1 MRGNLKSL
9 GKGNYVGLI
18 KVLENYQHGRVDAIT
33 TIRDIT
39 RAISRDYA
47 VETLAVVNLIT
58 KIEQGDESR
67 SMITR
72 LIGGISVWK

>member
-1 MRGNLKSL
+1 M
-9 GKGNYVGLI
+9 
-18 KVLENYQHGRVDAIT
+18 DAIT

-39 RAISRDYA
+39 RAISRNYA
-47 VETLAVVNLIT
+47 VETLAIVNLIT

-72 LIGGISVWK
+72 LIGV

>member
-1 MRGNLKSL
+1 
-9 GKGNYVGLI
+9 VGLI

>member
-1 MRGNLKSL
+1 MRGSLKSL
-9 GKGNYVGLI
+9 GKGNYVDLI
-18 KVLENYQHGRVDAIT
+18 RVLENYQHGKVDAIT

-39 RAISRDYA
+39 RAISRNYA
-47 VETLAVVNLIT
+47 VETLAIVNLIT